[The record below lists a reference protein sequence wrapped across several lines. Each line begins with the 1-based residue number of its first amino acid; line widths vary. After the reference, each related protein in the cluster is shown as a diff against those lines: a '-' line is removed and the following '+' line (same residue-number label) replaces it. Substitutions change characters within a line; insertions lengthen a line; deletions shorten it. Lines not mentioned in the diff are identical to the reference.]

1 MAAPRG
7 SWLLGHVG
15 EFTRDPLRLLDA
27 CSPPHARLWLGRPVW
42 LLLEPADVVHVL
54 RDRADAYTK
63 GPAFRQGRRLYG
75 NSLLVS
81 EGANHREQSRQVG
94 ALFFRHAARHFLGSV
109 AELTE
114 CRTRGWHAGMR
125 LDLWAALSE
134 LMLALSSRAIF
145 GHDYLPSWAPGGSDE
160 SERILRSYDDA
171 MAYVARQNFS
181 AFPLPDWLPVP
192 AVRRYRR
199 AVGTLEGTV
208 AAALA
213 RRRTQG
219 DRGGLIDNLADALPD
234 EQVRDQA
241 LILTLGGYESAT
253 SALCWAML
261 ILNRETEVRR
271 LLVDEMREA
280 LGDRTAAP
288 EDCERLPYAQR
299 VLSEV
304 MRLYPP
310 PWLLPRACPG
320 GDRLPSGLS
329 LPAGALLF
337 LSPYKLQR
345 DGRFYHEPLRF
356 NPNRW
361 SEEPPPAGAYFPF
374 GLGSRHCLAESVAWK
389 QLTLI
394 LASLCRR
401 WRFTPVGP
409 DLPAPR
415 PVLTLRPPSPLW
427 VRIELA

>member
-160 SERILRSYDDA
+160 SERILRAYDDA

-199 AVGTLEGTV
+199 AVGTLDGTV

-219 DRGGLIDNLADALPD
+219 DRGGLIDNLATIPNIPVWYAGLNKPGFTPPNW
-234 EQVRDQA
+234 VFGPVWS
-241 LILTLGGYESAT
+241 LLY
-253 SALCWAML
+253 AMMVL
-261 ILNRETEVRR
+261 
-271 LLVDEMREA
+271 A
-280 LGDRTAAP
+280 FW
-288 EDCERLPYAQR
+288 R
-299 VLSEV
+299 VLLRRS
-304 MRLYPP
+304 R
-310 PWLLPRACPG
+310 WTT
-320 GDRLPSGLS
+320 
-329 LPAGALLF
+329 AGWRVVGVF
-337 LSPYKLQR
+337 LVQMA
-345 DGRFYHEPLRF
+345 YHKE
-356 NPNRW
+356 
-361 SEEPPPAGAYFPF
+361 
-374 GLGSRHCLAESVAWK
+374 
-389 QLTLI
+389 
-394 LASLCRR
+394 
-401 WRFTPVGP
+401 
-409 DLPAPR
+409 
-415 PVLTLRPPSPLW
+415 
-427 VRIELA
+427 